1 MGRIRF
7 IIMAFAVLIIG
18 AILLPETEV
27 LAASLKK
34 LKGKTDITRMD
45 EQGNIVLSIS
55 RKKLEGAG
63 YKYGDVVKV
72 YIAGKTIKMPIVSKS
87 ADVDEGKPALLV
99 RENDP
104 YIRLSISGGSFAE
117 KYGVA
122 TKTVHDDGS
131 FEWAFNDGV
140 TGSLKV
146 SIKLKKA
153 GAYADEY
160 SRRKNEGIDYL
171 ALVNKQNPL
180 PEDWEKYLETTFLTN
195 SVGDYVEVELK
206 AYAACKKLI
215 KDVEENDGIH
225 LELDSARRSVA
236 AQQDIWDRFMIKY
249 GEEYTLKTVATPGY
263 SEHQTGLAIDLYFI
277 KDGETYY
284 YNEDMVQHPEVW
296 KKVHAKLAKYGF
308 ILRYPKGKEDIT
320 GYGYEEWHIRYVDDP
335 AIAEYITEKDITF
348 EEYIE
353 EIRKQEESGLINEGE
368 DTVTKVTYSR
378 YSGKNADMF
387 LSKGDKIAVISPSAL
402 PSREQADAVVNG
414 LKQWGYEP
422 VEGKHVCDDVRT
434 EEDILED
441 LEWALKDPEIKA
453 IFCVRGGY
461 GASEIADKLPLKL
474 IRDSGK
480 LIIGYSDIT
489 IYHSA
494 WTSAG
499 IPSVH
504 SCMSGTFLGL
514 SEACMEAEEK
524 LLMGEMPI
532 YTCESSSYCRTGKAK
547 GILIGGNLSTFT
559 GVLESIYDCTKIDE
573 PYILFLEDV
582 NENMQHIHRY
592 LTVLKH
598 LGVLDK
604 AAGIVFG
611 EWTEMPVD
619 LGDYDG
625 LSRGGKFGSV
635 AEMISRQFLD
645 DTDIPVA
652 FGFPAGHGDINY
664 PMLMGEMTE
673 LEVGSDEF
681 TLKFGAVD

>member
-1 MGRIRF
+1 MGKIRF
-7 IIMAFAVLIIG
+7 IIMVLAVLIIG
-18 AILLPETEV
+18 AILLPDTEV

-34 LKGKTDITRMD
+34 LKGKTDISRID
-45 EQGNIVLSIS
+45 EQGNVVLSIS
-55 RKKLEGAG
+55 SKKLEGAG

-72 YIAGKTIKMPIVSKS
+72 YIAGKTIKMPIVSES
-87 ADVDEGKPALLV
+87 ADVDGGKPALIV
-99 RENDP
+99 MENDP
-104 YIRLSISGGSFAE
+104 YIRLSINGGSFAE
-117 KYGVA
+117 KYGIA

-131 FEWAFNDGV
+131 FEWTYNDGV
-140 TGSLKV
+140 TGPLKV

-160 SRRKNEGIDYL
+160 NRRK
-171 ALVNKQNPL
+171 
-180 PEDWEKYLETTFLTN
+180 
-195 SVGDYVEVELK
+195 
-206 AYAACKKLI
+206 
-215 KDVEENDGIH
+215 
-225 LELDSARRSVA
+225 
-236 AQQDIWDRFMIKY
+236 
-249 GEEYTLKTVATPGY
+249 
-263 SEHQTGLAIDLYFI
+263 TG
-277 KDGETYY
+277 
-284 YNEDMVQHPEVW
+284 
-296 KKVHAKLAKYGF
+296 
-308 ILRYPKGKEDIT
+308 
-320 GYGYEEWHIRYVDDP
+320 
-335 AIAEYITEKDITF
+335 
-348 EEYIE
+348 
-353 EIRKQEESGLINEGE
+353 KQEASSLIDEGV

-402 PSREQADAVVNG
+402 PSREQADAVVDG

-422 VEGKHVCDDVRT
+422 VEGKHVCDAVRT

-441 LEWALKDPEIKA
+441 LEWALRDPEIKA

-461 GASEIADKLPLKL
+461 GASEIADKLSLEL
-474 IRDSGK
+474 IRDSRK

-494 WTSAG
+494 WTSVG
-499 IPSVH
+499 VPSVH
-504 SCMSGTFLGL
+504 SCMSATFQGL
-514 SEACMEAEEK
+514 SEACVEAEEK
-524 LLMGEMPI
+524 LLMGEMPA
-532 YTCESSSYCRTGKAK
+532 YTCESSPYCRTGKAK

-559 GVLESIYDCTKIDE
+559 AVLGSVYDCTKSGE

-598 LGVLDK
+598 LGILDK

-619 LGDYDG
+619 LVDYDG

-664 PMLMGEMTE
+664 PMLMGEMAE
-673 LEVGSDEF
+673 LEVESDEF
-681 TLKFGAVD
+681 TLNFGVGD